1 MEDLSF
7 GIFVVIIVILVIML
21 IRWRLNWGQS
31 FRDKQTQQ
39 MIDLATKRAAY
50 EQQQKENEK
59 KKEKANTIFVSPK
72 GEAQKGSFEN
82 KDFNR

>member
-7 GIFVVIIVILVIML
+7 GIFVVIIVILIIML
-21 IRWRLNWGQS
+21 IRWRLNLGQS

-39 MIDLATKRAAY
+39 MIDLAKKRAAY

-59 KKEKANTIFVSPK
+59 KERKSKHNFC
-72 GEAQKGSFEN
+72 
-82 KDFNR
+82 

>member
-39 MIDLATKRAAY
+39 MIDLA
-50 EQQQKENEK
+50 K
-59 KKEKANTIFVSPK
+59 KTCSL
-72 GEAQKGSFEN
+72 
-82 KDFNR
+82 